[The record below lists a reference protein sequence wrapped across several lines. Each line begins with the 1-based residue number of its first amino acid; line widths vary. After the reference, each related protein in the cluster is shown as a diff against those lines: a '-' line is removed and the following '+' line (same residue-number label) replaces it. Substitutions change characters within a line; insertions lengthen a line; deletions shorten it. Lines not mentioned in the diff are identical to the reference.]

1 MYTVYMPYYS
11 NKKQQVFSME
21 MNQALEKLVNK
32 QDLSTAE
39 MKSVMQKIMT
49 GETSPAQ
56 IGGFLVALRMKGE
69 SIDEITG
76 AVEVMRSLSTSVDVS
91 GDHLVDTCGTGGD
104 GADLFNV
111 STASAFVV
119 AAAGAK
125 VAKHGNRSVSST
137 TGSADVLEAAGVNL
151 SLSPEQVQ
159 RCINEIGLGF
169 MFAPAHHSAMKHAI
183 GPRKEMGIRTIF
195 NMLGPMTNP
204 ANVQNQVI
212 GVFSPALCRPMA
224 EVLKRLGSQH
234 VLVVHAELGLDEISI
249 SGNTFIAELKDNTIT
264 EYTVSATDFGL
275 PDNNLDGLSVS
286 SAEESLQLIKDA
298 LGKSSEPRASK
309 ARDIITLN
317 AGAAIYVSGI
327 AHSLSEGVELAADAI
342 GSGVALSKVSDLA
355 SFTRVFSS

>member
-1 MYTVYMPYYS
+1 
-11 NKKQQVFSME
+11 ME

-39 MKSVMQKIMT
+39 MKSAMQQMMT
-49 GETSPAQ
+49 GQATNAQ
-56 IGGFLVALRMKGE
+56 IGGFLVALRMKSE

-76 AVEVMRSLSTSVDVS
+76 AVDVMRSLATPVNVS
-91 GDHLVDTCGTGGD
+91 GDYLVDTCGTGGD

-111 STASAFVV
+111 STAAAFVV

-125 VAKHGNRSVSST
+125 VAKHGNRSISST
-137 TGSADVLEAAGVNL
+137 TGSADLLEVAGVNL
-151 SLSPEQVQ
+151 SLTPEQVQ
-159 RCINEIGLGF
+159 RCIDEIGLGF

-212 GVFSPALCRPMA
+212 GVFSAALCRPMA
-224 EVLKRLGSQH
+224 EVLKRLGSKH
-234 VLVVHAELGLDEISI
+234 VLIVHADVGLDEISI
-249 SGNTFIAELKDNTIT
+249 SGKTFVAELKNNEIT
-264 EYTVSATDFGL
+264 EYTVSANDFGMAENSL
-275 PDNNLDGLSVS
+275 EGLSVS
-286 SAEESLQLIKDA
+286 SAEESLELIKSA
-298 LGKSSEPRASK
+298 LGKASDERSSK

-317 AGAAIYVSGI
+317 AGAAIYASGL
-327 AHSLSEGVELAADAI
+327 ADTLAEGIDRAADAI
-342 GSGVALSKVSDLA
+342 GCGLALTKIADLA